1 MEQQKEKVSITVD
14 YILQF
19 NQIKQDKKKEE
30 ENYCFANIQDLDFE
44 FNEESS
50 SESKSDL
57 ESKRMKI
64 EQDILKEV
72 SRVEWELG
80 SWR

>member
-72 SRVEWELG
+72 SRVE
-80 SWR
+80 